1 MRRLVQASLLAL
13 LAGLVLMGAATDD
26 ASPAPVEDRGGIPP
40 TVTAEEALAAVV
52 EWAGWLGIRAEE
64 CSVRSDDWNLDAFS
78 HYYTVT
84 SRDGRHEFRVNGYS
98 GNVASWRDTQGP
110 ARGSVPEDATE
121 REALASIARQFV
133 SEHLPFLEP
142 AVMVEPANPFLW
154 VRALDGEV
162 LFYPG
167 SFARVRASL
176 ETGAVYEVSVHRG
189 EPRAGTSPRLSPQD
203 CREAAVAFVQSF
215 PGLELIDAEPELSLG
230 SRWLPRYYLLSQDLA
245 AAQRL
250 NRWFFMRIS
259 KKGERER
266 PYRVTDGGGLV
277 LLSVDART
285 GEVFRAEG
293 MEQDP
298 GRIPVYLNGREFL
311 SPLFPPRVRGGVAY
325 LAVDYLDSRIWR
337 GHLETPAPGQITVE
351 YDGSAWEFTA
361 GERRY
366 TVDGAAADLASAPI
380 LEAEV
385 FYLPL
390 EAVTLITGWSAGY
403 SPADEAV
410 YLNAP
415 DPDEDG

>member
-1 MRRLVQASLLAL
+1 MKRILQLSLLGL
-13 LAGLVLMGAATDD
+13 LLGLLLTAAGPDGPQSGV
-26 ASPAPVEDRGGIPP
+26 VKDRGGIPP

-78 HYYTVT
+78 HHYTVT
-84 SRDGRHEFRVNGYS
+84 SRDGRHEFRVNGYT

-110 ARGSVPEDATE
+110 ARGPLPEDATE

-162 LFYPG
+162 LFTG
-167 SFARVRASL
+167 SSARVRASL
-176 ETGAVYEVSVHRG
+176 ETGAVHEVSIHRS
-189 EPRAGTSPRLSPQD
+189 EPRGDISPLISPEE
-203 CREAAVAFVQSF
+203 CAEAAVAFVHSL
-215 PGLELIDAEPELSLG
+215 PGVELIDAEVEPHLG
-230 SRWLPRYYLLSQDLA
+230 FGWMTRYYSLSEDDA
-245 AAQRL
+245 AVQRL
-250 NRWFFMRIS
+250 LRTFLMRVSI
-259 KKGERER
+259 KDDIGIRD
-266 PYRVTDGGGLV
+266 DGAASDQRA
-277 LLSVDART
+277 LLRVDART

-293 MEQDP
+293 MKQDP
-298 GRIPVYLNGREFL
+298 GRTRIYLNGREFL
-311 SPLFPPRVRGGVAY
+311 WPVFPPRVRDGVAY

-337 GHLETPAPGQITVE
+337 GHLERRAPGQITIE
-351 YDGSAWEFTA
+351 YEGSSWEFAA

-366 TVDGAAADLASAPI
+366 TVDGAAANLASAPI

-390 EAVTLITGWSAGY
+390 EAVTLITGWSAEY
-403 SPADEAV
+403 SETDDAV

-415 DPDEDG
+415 DPDEDA